1 MMSATKAS
9 TGSALVV
16 QDLSAGWGG
25 RSVISHV
32 SLRVRAGGSLAIIG
46 MSGCGKTTLLSA
58 IAGIEK
64 PLSGSVSWEGG
75 EPVKGMVWQSLALMP
90 WKRALQ
96 NLMLPLEL
104 SGIPKAQAK
113 ERAREMLG
121 TLGLSQFERA
131 FPHELSGGQR
141 QRLALGRALIA
152 RPGALFMDEPF
163 SALDVMLRERMQDE
177 VKRLSAMLGC
187 TLVFVTH
194 DISEALYLGE
204 EVLLLLPN
212 PSRVGGI
219 FKNPAFQAD
228 PRKAAA
234 SRSSRAAFE
243 AQSVLRS
250 ALCGAMDG
258 REDAQGRS

>member
-16 QDLSAGWGG
+16 QDLCAGWGA

-46 MSGCGKTTLLSA
+46 QSGCGKTTLLSA
-58 IAGIEK
+58 LAGLEK
-64 PLSGSVSWEGG
+64 PISGEISWEGG

-104 SGIPKAQAK
+104 TGIPKSQAK
-113 ERAREMLG
+113 ERAREMLA

-163 SALDVMLRERMQDE
+163 SALDLMLRERMQDE
-177 VKRLSAMLGC
+177 VKRLSALLGC

-194 DISEALYLGE
+194 DISEAVYLGE
-204 EVLLLLPN
+204 EVLLLLPD

-219 FKNPAFQAD
+219 FKNPAFVAD
-228 PRKAAA
+228 PEKAAA
-234 SRSSRAAFE
+234 SRFGRESFE
-243 AQSVLRS
+243 AQSMLRG
-250 ALCGAMDG
+250 ALCRTQDG
-258 REDAQGRS
+258 RDAAQGSI